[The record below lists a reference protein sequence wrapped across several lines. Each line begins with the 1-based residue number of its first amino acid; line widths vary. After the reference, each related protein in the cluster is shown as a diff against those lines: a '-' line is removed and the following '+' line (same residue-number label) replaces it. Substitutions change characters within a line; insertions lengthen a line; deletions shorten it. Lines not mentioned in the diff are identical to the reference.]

1 MPALQLS
8 VTSDFICP
16 WCWIGHRHLQSALAA
31 APLTTPPHIRYL
43 PFELNPDM
51 PVDGVDRKTYRTAK
65 FGSWARSQ
73 AMDADVTAR
82 GKAVGL
88 VFDYERVAITPNT
101 RRAHRLMAFAQ
112 AFGDARRAAT
122 LFDAIFAAYFQHGQD
137 IGARDVLADLAVA
150 AGFDR
155 TAVRDFL
162 AGNEGERDVVA
173 AELGAVVAGIRA
185 VPTIAIGDTYIS
197 GAQPARVLTD
207 ALVAADAALLST

>member
-8 VTSDFICP
+8 VTADFICP

-31 APLTTPPHIRYL
+31 VSLKTPPHIRYL

-73 AMDADVTAR
+73 AMDADVAAR
-82 GKAVGL
+82 GRAVGL
-88 VFDYERVAITPNT
+88 AFDYDRVAITPNT

-112 AFGDARRAAT
+112 AFGNAQRTAV
-122 LFDAIFAAYFQHGQD
+122 LFEAIFAAYFRDGRD
-137 IGARDVLADLAVA
+137 IGARDVLADLAVD
-150 AGFDR
+150 AGFDGA
-155 TAVRDFL
+155 AVTDFL
-162 AGNEGERDVVA
+162 AGSEGERDVVA

-185 VPTIAIGDTYIS
+185 VPTVAIGDTYIS
-197 GAQPARVLTD
+197 GAQPPRTLAD
-207 ALVAADAALLST
+207 ALIAADAALSMT